1 MQLKP
6 FLLDA
11 WLDQYEHDIEF
22 NLAASTGPTWTV
34 NDILAL
40 ADDETRHRFLN
51 HNLVY
56 SRPAGADSLREAIAE
71 MQRVPV
77 EAVQIVT
84 GASEALVALMWLAAE
99 PGANVIIPLPGFTT
113 FSALPESLGLETR
126 FYRVRRENGFRIDPD
141 EIKRLAD
148 SKTKLILVNSPHN
161 PTGATIGDGEME
173 ALHDFTAERGIQL
186 VSDEVY
192 HPIYHGRPTKS
203 AARLPHAT
211 VIADLS
217 KAFSIAGVRTGWMIE
232 HDAQRRQQYWT
243 ARAYFSICNT
253 TTGEILSEIA
263 IRKRDVVLGK
273 TQEAATRN
281 LKLLERFMADHRD
294 VLGWIPPQ
302 GGMTAFPWLVSGEN
316 APPVLP
322 GRHRAWNP
330 AGSRRLLRCAL
341 AFPPGLCRRRRQ
353 FLQGARPLR
362 SIRKELV
369 GEDGHSMTGNLLR
382 RDQQYLIVVIP
393 TAERSGGGGICFRA
407 YAGKRS
413 ASKLIQ
419 KSCDQAPR
427 CNPFHQSRTRD
438 FAVFP
443 RTTSGLRCRR
453 TARRRSGLR
462 RVSGCPLLVWQA
474 DAMTI

>member
-6 FLLDA
+6 FLLDV
-11 WLDQYEHDIEF
+11 WLDQYEHGIDF

-40 ADDETRHRFLN
+40 TDDETRDRFLN
-51 HNLVY
+51 HKLVY

-77 EAVQIVT
+77 ETVRIVT

-126 FYRVRRENGFRIDPD
+126 YYRVRRENGFRIDLD

-161 PTGATIGDGEME
+161 PTGATISDGEME

-192 HPIYHGRPTKS
+192 HPIYHGRQTKS

-243 ARAYFSICNT
+243 ARAYFSISNT
-253 TTGEILSEIA
+253 TIGEILSEIA
-263 IRKRDVVLGK
+263 IRNRDAVLGK
-273 TQEAATRN
+273 AQETATRN
-281 LKLLERFMADHRD
+281 LKLLERFMADHRE

-316 APPVLP
+316 A
-322 GRHRAWNP
+322 
-330 AGSRRLLRCAL
+330 
-341 AFPPGLCRRRRQ
+341 
-353 FLQGARPLR
+353 RPFC
-362 SIRKELV
+362 
-369 GEDGHSMTGNLLR
+369 
-382 RDQQYLIVVIP
+382 QAA
-393 TAERSGGGGICFRA
+393 AERGILLAPGDCFDTPSHFRLGFAASGDNFSKALDRFEGFV
-407 YAGKRS
+407 KSWS
-413 ASKLIQ
+413 AKM
-419 KSCDQAPR
+419 
-427 CNPFHQSRTRD
+427 
-438 FAVFP
+438 V
-443 RTTSGLRCRR
+443 
-453 TARRRSGLR
+453 TA
-462 RVSGCPLLVWQA
+462 
-474 DAMTI
+474 

>member
-11 WLDQYEHDIEF
+11 WLDQYEHSIEF

-34 NDILAL
+34 SDLLAL

-71 MQRVPV
+71 MQGVPV
-77 EAVQIVT
+77 DAVQIVT
-84 GASEALVALMWLAAE
+84 GASEALVVLMWLAAE

-161 PTGATIGDGEME
+161 PTGATINDDEME

-192 HPIYHGRPTKS
+192 HPIYHGRQTKS
-203 AARLPHAT
+203 AARLLHAT
-211 VIADLS
+211 VISDLS

-232 HDAQRRQQYWT
+232 HDAQRRKQYWN
-243 ARAYFSICNT
+243 ARAYFSISNT

-263 IRKRDVVLGK
+263 IRKRDAVLSRA
-273 TQEAATRN
+273 QETATRN

-302 GGMTAFPWLVSGEN
+302 GGMTTFPWLVNGESDRRFCQAATERGILL
-316 APPVLP
+316 APGDCFDVPSHFRL
-322 GRHRAWNP
+322 GFAA
-330 AGSRRLLRCAL
+330 AGDDFSKAL
-341 AFPPGLCRRRRQ
+341 DRFGAFMKSWS
-353 FLQGARPLR
+353 A
-362 SIRKELV
+362 KLV
-369 GEDGHSMTGNLLR
+369 
-382 RDQQYLIVVIP
+382 
-393 TAERSGGGGICFRA
+393 TA
-407 YAGKRS
+407 
-413 ASKLIQ
+413 
-419 KSCDQAPR
+419 
-427 CNPFHQSRTRD
+427 
-438 FAVFP
+438 
-443 RTTSGLRCRR
+443 
-453 TARRRSGLR
+453 
-462 RVSGCPLLVWQA
+462 
-474 DAMTI
+474 

>member
-6 FLLDA
+6 FLLDT

-22 NLAASTGPTWTV
+22 NLAASTGPAWTV

-51 HNLVY
+51 HKLVY
-56 SRPAGADSLREAIAE
+56 SRPAGADSLRQAIAE
-71 MQRVPV
+71 MQNVPI
-77 EAVQIVT
+77 EAVQVVT

-126 FYRVRRENGFRIDPD
+126 FYRVCRENEFRIDLD
-141 EIKRLAD
+141 EIKRQAD

-161 PTGATIGDGEME
+161 PTGATIADAEME

-192 HPIYHGRPTKS
+192 HPIYHGSQTKS

-232 HDAQRRQQYWT
+232 HDAKRRQQYWT
-243 ARAYFSICNT
+243 ARAYFSICNNT
-253 TTGEILSEIA
+253 AGEILSEIA

-273 TQEAATRN
+273 TQQFATRN
-281 LKLLERFMADHRD
+281 LKLLESFMAQHRD

-302 GGMTAFPWLVSGEN
+302 GGMTAFPWLVSGDN
-316 APPVLP
+316 
-322 GRHRAWNP
+322 
-330 AGSRRLLRCAL
+330 
-341 AFPPGLCRRRRQ
+341 
-353 FLQGARPLR
+353 ARPFC
-362 SIRKELV
+362 
-369 GEDGHSMTGNLLR
+369 
-382 RDQQYLIVVIP
+382 QAA
-393 TAERSGGGGICFRA
+393 AERGILLAPGDCFDVPSHFRLGFA
-407 YAGKRS
+407 AAGDNFSKALDRFGAFIKSWS
-413 ASKLIQ
+413 AKM
-419 KSCDQAPR
+419 
-427 CNPFHQSRTRD
+427 
-438 FAVFP
+438 V
-443 RTTSGLRCRR
+443 
-453 TARRRSGLR
+453 TA
-462 RVSGCPLLVWQA
+462 
-474 DAMTI
+474 